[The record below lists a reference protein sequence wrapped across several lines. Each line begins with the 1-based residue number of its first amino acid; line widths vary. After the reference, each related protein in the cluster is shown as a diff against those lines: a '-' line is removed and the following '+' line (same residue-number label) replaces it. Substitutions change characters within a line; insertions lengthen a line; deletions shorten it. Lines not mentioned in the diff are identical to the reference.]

1 MDKRAPRP
9 ASSADA
15 ARWLTDRV
23 DIWGPDWVTNMVG
36 SGFEAY
42 ARLLH
47 PLADEPGAP
56 TWAQVARS
64 NGRIIHPSAQWKMI
78 SSLQPGSLTAAK
90 VFAVRSHPS
99 GPHGGNLNGWALEAL
114 CAVLAGHTTTPQT
127 CYFAVWEGWGG
138 LGEPRPGSTMTS
150 FFGSGPPLRRRGPRL
165 PSGNL
170 T

>member
-64 NGRIIHPSAQWKMI
+64 NDH
-78 SSLQPGSLTAAK
+78 
-90 VFAVRSHPS
+90 
-99 GPHGGNLNGWALEAL
+99 
-114 CAVLAGHTTTPQT
+114 
-127 CYFAVWEGWGG
+127 
-138 LGEPRPGSTMTS
+138 
-150 FFGSGPPLRRRGPRL
+150 
-165 PSGNL
+165 
-170 T
+170 